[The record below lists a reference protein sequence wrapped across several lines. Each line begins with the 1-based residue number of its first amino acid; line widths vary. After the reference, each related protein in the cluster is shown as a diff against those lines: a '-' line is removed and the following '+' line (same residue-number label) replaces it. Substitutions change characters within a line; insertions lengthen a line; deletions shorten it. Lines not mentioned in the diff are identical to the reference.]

1 MVLAKR
7 LFFGFHSTIQLY
19 IYVTSTLQLL
29 SKFSFARH
37 SFIQSKSFII
47 NLEEEKCICRQGNYR
62 VSLTSL
68 VNPLDSCLN
77 SMARPVVAP
86 LDFGLTV
93 TRFVLSASGKTSPF
107 TWKLTPPSKS
117 LRSKGKSNS
126 TWSHL
131 GSFVWVS
138 FIFSQVSSDKH
149 ILSNR
154 SLSLP

>member
-19 IYVTSTLQLL
+19 IYVTSTLQLF
-29 SKFSFARH
+29 SKFSFA
-37 SFIQSKSFII
+37 QSKSFII

-77 SMARPVVAP
+77 LMARPVVAP

-93 TRFVLSASGKTSPF
+93 TRFVLSASGTTSPF

-117 LRSKGKSNS
+117 LRSKGKSIS

-131 GSFVWVS
+131 GSFVSVS
-138 FIFSQVSSDKH
+138 FIFSQVSSDKQ